1 VIGEGRRARLSLFA
15 FRPSLYALRFTKIF
29 SDRLP
34 AMRIVFAKIL
44 LLFMLLQAAGYI
56 FVFEIQKHEIRREI
70 KQQIKAGVPETE
82 LVLLKILEGKPNPA
96 FQRVDEHE
104 FRYDGKMYDI
114 VRQKSHGDTTWYYC
128 LADEK
133 ETQLFAHLEE
143 LAKRDMSQNS
153 ERQQRIERLLSL
165 FALLFFSH
173 HDEASLADAAEER
186 ASSHYYFGL
195 KTWIDPPPTPPPE
208 V

>member
-1 VIGEGRRARLSLFA
+1 
-15 FRPSLYALRFTKIF
+15 
-29 SDRLP
+29 
-34 AMRIVFAKIL
+34 
-44 LLFMLLQAAGYI
+44 MLLQAAGYL

-82 LVLLKILEGKPNPA
+82 LVLLKILERKPDLT
-96 FQRVDEHE
+96 FQHVDKHE
-104 FRYDGKMYDI
+104 FRYDGKMYDV
-114 VRQKSHGDTTWYYC
+114 VRQESHGDTTWYYC

-143 LAKRDMSQNS
+143 LVKRDMRQNS

-165 FALLFFSH
+165 FGQLFFSP
-173 HDEASLADAAEER
+173 HDEASLVDAREEM
-186 ASSHYYFGL
+186 ASSHYCFGL
-195 KTWIDPPPTPPPE
+195 KIWIDPPPTPPPE